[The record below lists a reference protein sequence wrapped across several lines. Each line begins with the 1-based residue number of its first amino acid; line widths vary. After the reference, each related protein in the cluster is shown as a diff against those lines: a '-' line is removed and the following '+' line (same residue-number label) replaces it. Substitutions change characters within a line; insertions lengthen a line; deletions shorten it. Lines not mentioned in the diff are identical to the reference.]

1 MISGHYY
8 LLCLTFSVSSL
19 YLRIVCNSFLASI
32 FYTHAIAWCA
42 SLRLHVRF
50 YMCASTCVQMLLRV
64 RADRRRAREKMARV
78 SSGLWN
84 EELIYA
90 IPEGDNTK
98 SLDSSSTP
106 LISEESE
113 IGFNGGGSGI
123 EMTAMASKAESGV
136 TIEPEDNPYSLIK
149 GKVNA
154 LFGVIRLG
162 L

>member
-1 MISGHYY
+1 
-8 LLCLTFSVSSL
+8 
-19 YLRIVCNSFLASI
+19 
-32 FYTHAIAWCA
+32 
-42 SLRLHVRF
+42 
-50 YMCASTCVQMLLRV
+50 
-64 RADRRRAREKMARV
+64 MARV

-149 GKVNA
+149 RKVNA